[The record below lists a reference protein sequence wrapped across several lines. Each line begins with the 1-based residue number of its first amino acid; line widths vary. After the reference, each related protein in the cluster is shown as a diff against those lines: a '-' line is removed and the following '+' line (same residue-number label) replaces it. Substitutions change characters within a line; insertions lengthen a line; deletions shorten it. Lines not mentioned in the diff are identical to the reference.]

1 MAIVEAISIPIG
13 VTGQD
18 TVTKA
23 ANAYEDL
30 GDAVAKTQLEA
41 EKLANTFGINDQR
54 TQEAIKV
61 AGKYK
66 QQMEQLDAAVDG
78 ARGGVAR
85 LTQTTQAVVAGF
97 EVAAGAAGLFGGESE
112 ELQKALL
119 KVQSAMALSQGI
131 ADLKQYGG
139 SIKSLATNVSG
150 TLVKAFQGFSAAA
163 KSAIAATGIG
173 LLVVAVGTIVSYWD
187 DIMEAVSGV
196 DSEQKRLLDTQSKL
210 ATTSEEQLNSISEQ
224 ENILKQQGKTEEDIL
239 NLKIAATKTT
249 ITALEAQLITQKEI
263 KKSQIEASQRNKAIL
278 QGIIQFISLPLTGL
292 LMTVD
297 AVGKALGQ
305 DFGLNEKFAGGL
317 ASLVFDPESVAE
329 EADKTIAET
338 EANLGKLRNS
348 LAGNENAVKAIRTQ
362 SAKDNKA
369 AADKAAADATAAA
382 EKEFQDWLAIEVEKA
397 ETAQANRDFQKS
409 REEKEAA
416 EAKAAAEKEFE
427 EWLAIEVEKAETA
440 QANADF
446 QKARE
451 EKEAADKTARE
462 DKQAEEDKARMQ
474 AVADLEQEIFN
485 NSQALAQALINIVG
499 QNTKAGK
506 ALALASIAADT
517 ARALS
522 GALAN
527 SQAPTPDN
535 VATGGLA
542 GIAKYIAL
550 ATTILTNS
558 KRAYDIIKAP
568 SPSISPSGGGGA
580 AAAVPRF
587 NAPGVR
593 MGTNEEFTQATR
605 IYVTERDISNVQNKV
620 RVTEGL
626 SQF

>member
-139 SIKSLATNVSG
+139 SIKSLATSVSG
-150 TLVKAFQGFSAAA
+150 SLTKAFKSFSVAAR
-163 KSAIAATGIG
+163 SALAATGIG
-173 LLVVAVGTIVSYWD
+173 LLVVAVGTLLAYWD
-187 DIMEAVSGV
+187 DIMGAINGVSGEQEKLLETQQKSASTAQKQL
-196 DSEQKRLLDTQSKL
+196 DSV
-210 ATTSEEQLNSISEQ
+210 SEQ

-249 ITALEAQLITQKEI
+249 ITALEAQLVTQKEI

-317 ASLVFDPESVAE
+317 ASLVFDPEEVAE

-348 LAGNENAVKAIRTQ
+348 LAGNENAVKAIRTK
-362 SAKDNKA
+362 S
-369 AADKAAADATAAA
+369 AADKKAADQKSVDDAKAA
-382 EKEFQDWLAIEVEKA
+382 EEKKFQDWLAIQVQKA
-397 ETAQANRDFQKS
+397 ETDQANKDFQKA
-409 REEKEAA
+409 REEKE
-416 EAKAAAEKEFE
+416 FE
-427 EWLAIEVEKAETA
+427 DWLALEVEKAETA

-446 QKARE
+446 QKQRE

-517 ARALS
+517 AKALS

-568 SPSISPSGGGGA
+568 APSISPAGGGGGGGSRAAA

-593 MGTNEEFTQATR
+593 FGTNEDFTQVRR
-605 IYVTERDISNVQNKV
+605 IYVTERDITNVQDKV